1 MMEICYQALDTPIG
15 RLLVA
20 ASSRGLC
27 RIGFP
32 SESASDRAAW
42 FHRHFSAVPEEGV
55 EGSLARAM
63 EQLGKY
69 FEGQEEA
76 FDVPLDLRGTPFQI
90 QVWRQLLEVPYGAT
104 VSYGEVARAIGNPR
118 ASQAV
123 GSAVGKN
130 PVPIVVPCHRV
141 IGHNGSL
148 VGFGGGL
155 PTKEKLLKLEG
166 VGVGAH
172 FPTS

>member
-1 MMEICYQALDTPIG
+1 MEMYYQELKTPIG
-15 RLLVA
+15 TLLVA
-20 ASSRGLC
+20 ASSRGIC

-32 SESASDRAAW
+32 SESAGHRADW
-42 FHRHFSAVPEEGV
+42 FHRHFSVVPQRGV
-55 EGSLARAM
+55 EGSLTRVMA
-63 EQLGKY
+63 QLNNY

-76 FDVPLDLRGTPFQI
+76 FDVPLDLRGTPFQVR
-90 QVWRQLLEVPYGAT
+90 VWRQLLDIPYGAT

-123 GSAVGKN
+123 GAAVGKN

-141 IGHNGSL
+141 IGHDGSL

-166 VGVGAH
+166 VLK
-172 FPTS
+172 PLTI

>member
-1 MMEICYQALDTPIG
+1 MEVFYQTLETPIG
-15 RLLVA
+15 KLLVA
-20 ASSRGLC
+20 SSFRGIC

-32 SESASDRAAW
+32 SEAASDQAAW
-42 FHRHFSAVPEEGV
+42 FHRHFSVVPEESV
-55 EGSLARAM
+55 EGFLARAM
-63 EQLGKY
+63 EQLNQY
-69 FEGQEEA
+69 FEGQEKA

-90 QVWRQLLEVPYGAT
+90 RVWQKLLEIPYGAT
-104 VSYGEVARAIGNPR
+104 VSYGGVARAIGNPQ

-123 GSAVGKN
+123 GAAVGKN

-141 IGHNGSL
+141 IGYNGSL

-166 VGVGAH
+166 VPVGEQ
-172 FPTS
+172 